1 MTVKT
6 EDKIYSEDLVGVKE
20 SVTDEFLLLNPLQ
33 TPMLDLVGFGQAVT
47 TVEHVWFEDE
57 MFEQETQIT
66 AALDASAT
74 EIEVAS
80 VEAFRFGAVVRVGD
94 ELILVTKVDAG
105 AKKLT
110 VVRGYAETEVEAH
123 EAVETVEFMFVE
135 GHEGADARDAR
146 YKPRKRVSNITQIF
160 DDSVE
165 LTGTAMA
172 IAQYGVDNE
181 YEKEKQKKQLEL
193 ALQLE
198 KAIVNGVR
206 YENGNVRLMSGMRS
220 FIKTNRVNAAKE
232 LISLDLLTEAFRQ
245 IFEKGGMNG
254 GGKHVIIAGG
264 SQKVALSKIQEA
276 AIRITR
282 QENSRGVVVD
292 HFVSDFGNAE
302 IVLNNNLRNDEIFVV
317 DANRIGIRPLQ
328 TREFS
333 HTFLGKKGD
342 YMQGMLVGE
351 YTLELLQEA
360 AHARIV
366 NLGVEKRLGSE
377 SSYDESS
384 SEKIIT
390 KGND

>member
-1 MTVKT
+1 MTQNK
-6 EDKIYSEDLVGVKE
+6 DKVYSDKLVGVKE

-47 TVEHVWFEDE
+47 NVEHVWFEDE
-57 MFEQETQIT
+57 MFEQETELT

-80 VEAFRFGAVVRVGD
+80 VEAFRFGAVIRVGD

-105 AKKLT
+105 TKKLT
-110 VVRGYAETEVEAH
+110 VVRGYAETEAEAH
-123 EAVETVEFMFVE
+123 EAAETVEFMFVE

-206 YENGNVRLMSGMRS
+206 YENGNVHLMSGMRS
-220 FIKTNRVNAAKE
+220 FIKTNKVNAAKAP
-232 LISLDLLTEAFRQ
+232 ISLDLLTEAFRQ
-245 IFEKGGMNG
+245 VFEKGGMNG
-254 GGKHVIIAGG
+254 GGRYVIIAGG
-264 SQKVALSKIQEA
+264 SQKVAISKIQEA

-317 DANRIGIRPLQ
+317 DANRLSIRPLQ

-333 HTFLGKKGD
+333 HTFLGKTGD
-342 YMQGMLVGE
+342 YMKGMLVGE

-366 NLGVEKRLGSE
+366 NLGVEKRLGGEVAPKASTA
-377 SSYDESS
+377 
-384 SEKIIT
+384 KAAA
-390 KGND
+390 KK

>member
-1 MTVKT
+1 MTQNK
-6 EDKIYSEDLVGVKE
+6 DKVYSDKLVGVKE

-47 TVEHVWFEDE
+47 NVEHVWFEDE
-57 MFEQETQIT
+57 MFEQETELT

-80 VEAFRFGAVVRVGD
+80 VEAFRFGAVIRVGD

-105 AKKLT
+105 TKKLT
-110 VVRGYAETEVEAH
+110 VVRGYAETEAEAH
-123 EAVETVEFMFVE
+123 EAAETVEFMFVE

-172 IAQYGVDNE
+172 IAQYSVDNE

-220 FIKTNRVNAAKE
+220 FIKTNKVNAAKAP
-232 LISLDLLTEAFRQ
+232 ISLDLLTEAFRQ
-245 IFEKGGMNG
+245 VFEKGGMNG
-254 GGKHVIIAGG
+254 GGKYVIIAGG
-264 SQKVALSKIQEA
+264 SQKVAISKIQEA

-282 QENSRGVVVD
+282 QDNGRGNVVD

-302 IVLNNNLRNDEIFVV
+302 IVLNNNLRGDEIFVV
-317 DANRIGIRPLQ
+317 DANRISIRPLQ

-333 HTFLGKKGD
+333 HTFLGKTGD
-342 YMQGMLVGE
+342 YMKGMLVGE

-377 SSYDESS
+377 APA
-384 SEKIIT
+384 EKAT
-390 KGND
+390 TARKAAAK